1 MKKEIER
8 PLRKIVEL
16 LLKMLV
22 IWMVDSIALWSSVN
36 LFLVA
41 FSISFRLTFD
51 QAFSII
57 VLLFILPGIFFN
69 WKEERK

>member
-8 PLRKIVEL
+8 PLRKIIEIL
-16 LLKMLV
+16 IKMLV

-41 FSISFRLTFD
+41 FSISFRLTLD